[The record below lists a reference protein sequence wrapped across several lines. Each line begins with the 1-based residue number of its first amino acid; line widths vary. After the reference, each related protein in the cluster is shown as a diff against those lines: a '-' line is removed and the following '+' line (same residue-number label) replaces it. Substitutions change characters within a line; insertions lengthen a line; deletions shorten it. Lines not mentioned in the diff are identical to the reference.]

1 MGIAFGDRSRAAHVK
16 ISPDLPEGG
25 NMNRRK
31 FLEAATSIGAVGVT
45 GASIEVASQASQRGA
60 LQAPQKLDIHTHYYT
75 QSFFQKIRDSGGQF
89 SFGTDPAKR
98 TIITYNGARFFGITP
113 PMTDVAKRIED
124 MDRVGIDVE
133 VVSLSTPNVF
143 FVDAKGQPD
152 VAKMMNDAYADLV
165 TRYPKRF
172 KAFASIPMD
181 APDAALNELH
191 RAINNLKLN
200 GVILL
205 SNIRGAALTDPRYRP
220 FFEEANRMRL
230 CILLHPMLPVASEP
244 FKEYVLGPIVGFVM
258 DTTLAVA
265 RMCFDGMLKDFPDI
279 RWIIAHAGGTIPFLM
294 ERLDSGYRD
303 FAETKE
309 KIDQLPSVYLK
320 RLYYDCVTF
329 NPYNLHMLRDE
340 VGTDHMLMGSDYPHL
355 LGSIEKSVSSI
366 DALAIPQAEKQK
378 IFGGNALSILNN
390 VS

>member
-1 MGIAFGDRSRAAHVK
+1 MDRREFLSTAGSIGMAGAAH
-16 ISPDLPEGG
+16 G
-25 NMNRRK
+25 
-31 FLEAATSIGAVGVT
+31 AIGVLAQTVQRPT
-45 GASIEVASQASQRGA
+45 TVAPS
-60 LQAPQKLDIHTHYYT
+60 QKLDIHTHYYT
-75 QSFFQKIRDSGGQF
+75 PGFFQKIREAGGQF
-89 SFGTDPAKR
+89 SFATDPTGR
-98 TIITYNGARFFGITP
+98 SIITYNGARFFGVTP
-113 PMTDVAKRIED
+113 PMTDVSKRIED

-143 FVDAKGQPD
+143 FADARGQPD
-152 VAKMMNDAYADLV
+152 VAKMMNDAYADLIAKH
-165 TRYPKRF
+165 PKRF

-181 APDAALNELH
+181 APDAALAELH
-191 RAINNLKLN
+191 RAVDNLKLN

-205 SNIRGAALTDPRYRP
+205 SNIRGAALTDKRYRP

-230 CILLHPMLPVASEP
+230 CVFLHPMIPAASEP
-244 FKEYVLGPIVGFVM
+244 FKEYVLGPIIGFPF

-279 RWIIAHAGGTIPFLM
+279 KWIIGHAGGAVPFLM
-294 ERLDSGYRD
+294 ERMDSGYRD

-309 KIDQLPSVYLK
+309 KIDQLPSFYLK

-355 LGSIEKSVSSI
+355 LGSIEKAVSSI
-366 DALAIPQAEKQK
+366 ESLPIPQTEKQK

-390 VS
+390 VEERG